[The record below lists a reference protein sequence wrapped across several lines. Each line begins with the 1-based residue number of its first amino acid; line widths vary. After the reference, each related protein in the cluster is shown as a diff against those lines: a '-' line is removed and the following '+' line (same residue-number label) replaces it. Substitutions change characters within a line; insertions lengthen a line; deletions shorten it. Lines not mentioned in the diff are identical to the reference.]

1 MKKIL
6 FVCTGNICR
15 SPMAEVIFN
24 HRIGTDAGWEATSAG
39 TFAGTGSPAS
49 ENAKK
54 AVAELDLDL
63 SEHRSKPLTPEL
75 VNSAD
80 LIVTMTE
87 GHRFHILQDL
97 PEVGHKVCLIK
108 SFGTAKVPADISD
121 PYGGSL
127 NVYRNTRDEIDRALS
142 NLILFIRTGKH

>member
-6 FVCTGNICR
+6 LVCTGNICR

-49 ENAKK
+49 ENAEK

-75 VNSAD
+75 VNRAD
-80 LIVTMTE
+80 LIVTETNPFDVAITDVHATKVTMVFIE
-87 GHRFHILQDL
+87 G
-97 PEVGHKVCLIK
+97 EKVFDVA
-108 SFGTAKVPADISD
+108 SPPV
-121 PYGGSL
+121 
-127 NVYRNTRDEIDRALS
+127 LS
-142 NLILFIRTGKH
+142 AH

>member
-39 TFAGTGSPAS
+39 TFASPDLPAS
-49 ENAKK
+49 ENAEK
-54 AVAELDLDL
+54 AVEELDLDL
-63 SEHRSKPLTPEL
+63 VGHRSKPLTPEL
-75 VNSAD
+75 VNSSD
-80 LIVTMTE
+80 LIITMTE
-87 GHRFHILQDL
+87 GHRFHILQDF
-97 PEVGHKVCLIK
+97 PEVGNKVCLIK
-108 SFGTAKVPADISD
+108 SFGTSKVRADISD

-127 NVYRNTRDEIDRALS
+127 NIYKKTRDEIDRALS
-142 NLILFIRTGKH
+142 DLILFLRTGKH